1 MKRKI
6 SILKYQN
13 RIKQETSKEKIFK
26 LTKTK

>member
-13 RIKQETSKEKIFK
+13 KIKQEPFKGKIFK
-26 LTKTK
+26 LIKTK